1 MGGKFFANNLLNRS
15 NLRQLTNCKCFVSF
29 FFFKKINLYKKCSLK
44 SKKKKKDELNPE
56 NDFKEY
62 TIELSKK
69 LDCKIKI
76 DESLFVINNFSF
88 YDIWQDTDRKTRKD
102 LIQKLISSIEIKRDK
117 NYEIEITNVKFTEEF
132 ISKNSKEYLKYL
144 NGIIE
149 NVS

>member
-1 MGGKFFANNLLNRS
+1 M
-15 NLRQLTNCKCFVSF
+15 
-29 FFFKKINLYKKCSLK
+29 
-44 SKKKKKDELNPE
+44 
-56 NDFKEY
+56 
-62 TIELSKK
+62 
-69 LDCKIKI
+69 DCKIKI

-102 LIQKLISSIEIKRDK
+102 LIQKLISSIEIIRDK